1 MASTQ
6 SKTNLEKYL
15 LVLLLPMC
23 IYFSITIP
31 ELFWSWN
38 NFLSISAQ
46 IPLLGFL
53 TFAMAIT
60 MLTGGIN
67 LSIIPITNA
76 CALVMGWLSIALPDS
91 VVYLPVVLIGGIAVG
106 TITGLLNGILVAKIR
121 VSPIL
126 ATLGSM
132 TFINGLNIL
141 FSGGKA
147 VSNFPNYILNI
158 EKISV
163 FGVPFPMVLFIL
175 VAIVFWLVLE
185 KTAFGKSVYMLG
197 SNEKATYY
205 SGINT
210 NKILILTYVLS
221 SILCVFAAVI
231 MMSKFNSAKSSYGES
246 FLLVTILASVLG
258 GLNPDGGFGK
268 TIGIVLALVLLQ
280 AMESGFNM
288 IGISNFLTMA
298 LWGGTLILFIFL
310 RNQDDKIS
318 RYFSHMTAHL
328 QPKRSNTDQLS

>member
-1 MASTQ
+1 MALVQ
-6 SKTNLEKYL
+6 SKSNLEKYL
-15 LVLLLPMC
+15 LVLLVPMC

-31 ELFWSWN
+31 DLFWSWN

-76 CALVMGWLSIALPDS
+76 CALVMAWVAVSLPDS
-91 VVYLPVVLIGGIAVG
+91 VIYFPLVLLGGISVG
-106 TITGLLNGILVAKIR
+106 VLTGLLNGLLIAKVR

-126 ATLGSM
+126 ATLGTM
-132 TFINGLNIL
+132 TFINGVNIL
-141 FSGGKA
+141 ISGGKA
-147 VSNFPNYILNI
+147 VSNFPDYILNI
-158 EKISV
+158 EKIQIL
-163 FGVPFPMVLFIL
+163 GIPFPMLLFIATAL
-175 VAIVFWLVLE
+175 LLWLILE

-210 NKILILTYVLS
+210 NKILVMTYVIS
-221 SILCVFAAVI
+221 SLLCVLAALI
-231 MMSKFNSAKSSYGES
+231 MMSKYNSAKSSYGES

-268 TIGIVLALVLLQ
+268 TMGIVLALVLLQ

-298 LWGGTLILFIFL
+298 VWGATLVLFIFL

-318 RYFSHMTAHL
+318 RYFSHLMYKSSPSSQQKKAL
-328 QPKRSNTDQLS
+328 

>member
-1 MASTQ
+1 MASVQ
-6 SKTNLEKYL
+6 SKSNLEKYL
-15 LVLLLPMC
+15 FVLIVPMC
-23 IYFSITIP
+23 IYFTVTIP
-31 ELFWSWN
+31 DLFWSWN
-38 NFLSISAQ
+38 NFLSISSQ

-60 MLTGGIN
+60 ILTGGIN
-67 LSIIPITNA
+67 LSIIPVTNA
-76 CALVMGWLSIALPDS
+76 CALVMGWLAVSLPDS
-91 VVYLPVVLIGGIAVG
+91 GLYLPVVMLGGITVG
-106 TITGLLNGILVAKIR
+106 TLTGLLNGLLIAKVR

-126 ATLGSM
+126 ATLGIM
-132 TFINGLNIL
+132 TFINGFNIL
-141 FSGGKA
+141 LSGGKA
-147 VSNFPNYILNI
+147 VSNFPDYILNI
-158 EKISV
+158 ERIQV
-163 FGVPFPMVLFIL
+163 LGIPFPMVMFLITAIL
-175 VAIVFWLVLE
+175 FWLILE

-210 NKILILTYVLS
+210 NKILVLTYILS
-221 SILCVFAAVI
+221 SLLCVFAAII

-298 LWGGTLILFIFL
+298 LWGGTLILFIYL
-310 RNQDDKIS
+310 RNQDDRIS
-318 RYFSHMTAHL
+318 RYFAGLTHRF
-328 QPKRSNTDQLS
+328 QIKKDINDQVL

>member
-1 MASTQ
+1 MASAQ
-6 SKTNLEKYL
+6 SKSNLEKYL
-15 LVLLLPMC
+15 LVLLVPMC
-23 IYFSITIP
+23 IYFSFTIP

-67 LSIIPITNA
+67 LSIIPVTNA
-76 CALVMGWLSIALPDS
+76 CALVMAWIAVSLPPS
-91 VVYLPVVLIGGIAVG
+91 VMYLPVVLLGGLAVG
-106 TITGLLNGILVAKIR
+106 VLTGLLNGLLIAKVR

-126 ATLGSM
+126 ATLGTM
-132 TFINGLNIL
+132 TFINGVNIL
-141 FSGGKA
+141 MSGGKA
-147 VSNFPNYILNI
+147 VSNFPDYILNI
-158 EKISV
+158 EKIHIV
-163 FGVPFPMVLFIL
+163 GIPFPMLMFI
-175 VAIVFWLVLE
+175 VAALILWIILE

-210 NKILILTYVLS
+210 NKVLVMTYVIS
-221 SILCVFAAVI
+221 SVLCVMAALI
-231 MMSKFNSAKSSYGES
+231 MMSKYNSAKSSYGES

-268 TIGIVLALVLLQ
+268 TLGIVLALFLLQ

-298 LWGGTLILFIFL
+298 VWGATLILFIFL
-310 RNQDDKIS
+310 RNQDDNIS
-318 RYFSHMTAHL
+318 RYFSGLMNKSDNSSERQKA
-328 QPKRSNTDQLS
+328 

>member
-1 MASTQ
+1 MASGQ
-6 SKTNLEKYL
+6 SKRNLEKYL

-23 IYFSITIP
+23 IYFSIKIP
-31 ELFWSWN
+31 DLFWSWN

-76 CALVMGWLSIALPDS
+76 CALVMGWLAITLPDS
-91 VVYLPVVLIGGIAVG
+91 ALYLPVVLLGGVVIGVL
-106 TITGLLNGILVAKIR
+106 TGLLNGLLVAKIR

-126 ATLGSM
+126 ATLGTM

-141 FSGGKA
+141 LSGGKA
-147 VSNFPNYILNI
+147 VSNFPEYILNI
-158 EKISV
+158 EKIQLL
-163 FGVPFPMVLFIL
+163 GIPFPMILFL
-175 VAIVFWLVLE
+175 FVAILFWLALE

-197 SNEKATYY
+197 SNEKATFY

-210 NKILILTYVLS
+210 NKILLLTYVLS
-221 SILCVFAAVI
+221 SLLCVFAALI

-268 TIGIVLALVLLQ
+268 TIGIVLALILLQ

-288 IGISNFLTMA
+288 IGINNFLTMA
-298 LWGGTLILFIFL
+298 LWGGTLLLFIYL
-310 RNQDDKIS
+310 RNQDEKLS
-318 RYFSHMTAHL
+318 RYFNHL
-328 QPKRSNTDQLS
+328 THRQTQPKDVKN

>member
-1 MASTQ
+1 MASAQ
-6 SKTNLEKYL
+6 SKGNLEKYL
-15 LVLLLPMC
+15 LVLLVPMC
-23 IYFSITIP
+23 IYFSVTIP
-31 ELFWSWN
+31 DLFWSWN

-67 LSIIPITNA
+67 LSIIPVTNA
-76 CALVMGWLSIALPDS
+76 CALVMAWIAVSLPPS
-91 VVYLPVVLIGGIAVG
+91 VIYLPFVILGGIAVG
-106 TITGLLNGILVAKIR
+106 VLTGLLNGLLIAKVR

-126 ATLGSM
+126 ATLGTM
-132 TFINGLNIL
+132 TFINGVNIL
-141 FSGGKA
+141 ISGGKA
-147 VSNFPNYILNI
+147 VSNFPDYILNI
-158 EKISV
+158 EKIQIL
-163 FGVPFPMVLFIL
+163 GVPFPMLMFVVTAVIL
-175 VAIVFWLVLE
+175 WVVLE
-185 KTAFGKSVYMLG
+185 KTSFGKSVYMLG

-210 NKILILTYVLS
+210 NKVLVITYIVS
-221 SILCVFAAVI
+221 SLLCVLAALI
-231 MMSKFNSAKSSYGES
+231 MMSKYNSAKSSYGES

-268 TIGIVLALVLLQ
+268 TLGIVLALVLLQ

-298 LWGGTLILFIFL
+298 VWGATLILFIFL
-310 RNQDDKIS
+310 RNQDDNVS
-318 RYFSHMTAHL
+318 RYFSRLMNKSSASSER
-328 QPKRSNTDQLS
+328 QKA

>member
-1 MASTQ
+1 MASQQ

-15 LVLLLPMC
+15 FVLLVPMC
-23 IYFSITIP
+23 IFFTLSIP
-31 ELFWSWN
+31 NLFWSLN
-38 NFLSISAQ
+38 NFLSISSQ

-76 CALVMGWLSIALPDS
+76 SALVMGLIAVNLPDS
-91 VVYLPVVLIGGIAVG
+91 IIYLPIVLLGGLSV
-106 TITGLLNGILVAKIR
+106 GLLTGALNGSLIAKVR

-126 ATLGSM
+126 ATLGTM
-132 TFINGLNIL
+132 TFINGLNVLI
-141 FSGGKA
+141 SGGKA
-147 VSNFPNYILNI
+147 VSNFPDYILNI
-158 EKISV
+158 EKISIL
-163 FGVPFPMVLFIL
+163 GIPFPMVLFLI
-175 VAIVFWLVLE
+175 VAIFLGLILE
-185 KTAFGKSVYMLG
+185 KTSFGKSIYMVG
-197 SNEKATYY
+197 SNEKAAYY

-210 NKILILTYVLS
+210 NRILILTYILS
-221 SILCVFAAVI
+221 SFLCVLAALI

-268 TIGIVLALVLLQ
+268 IIGVVIALLLLQ

-288 IGISNFLTMA
+288 IGINSFLTMA
-298 LWGGTLILFIFL
+298 FWGGTLITFIYL
-310 RNQDDKIS
+310 RNQDEKIS
-318 RYFSHMTAHL
+318 RYL
-328 QPKRSNTDQLS
+328 KKLIPEKPQNKQLHK

>member
-1 MASTQ
+1 MASVQ
-6 SKTNLEKYL
+6 SKSNLEKYL
-15 LVLLLPMC
+15 FVLIVPMC
-23 IYFSITIP
+23 IYFTVTIP
-31 ELFWSWN
+31 DLFWSWN
-38 NFLSISAQ
+38 NFLSISSQ

-67 LSIIPITNA
+67 LSIIPVTNA
-76 CALVMGWLSIALPDS
+76 CALVMGWLAVSLPDS
-91 VVYLPVVLIGGIAVG
+91 GLYLPVVMLGGLTVG
-106 TITGLLNGILVAKIR
+106 TLTGLLNGLLIAKVR

-126 ATLGSM
+126 ATLGTM

-141 FSGGKA
+141 LSGGKA
-147 VSNFPNYILNI
+147 VSNFPDYILNI
-158 EKISV
+158 ERIQV
-163 FGVPFPMVLFIL
+163 LGIPFPMVMFLITAIL
-175 VAIVFWLVLE
+175 FWLILE

-210 NKILILTYVLS
+210 NKILVLTYILS
-221 SILCVFAAVI
+221 SLLCVFAAII

-298 LWGGTLILFIFL
+298 LWGGTLILFIYL
-310 RNQDDKIS
+310 RNQDDRIS
-318 RYFSHMTAHL
+318 RYFAGLTHRF
-328 QPKRSNTDQLS
+328 QINKDINDQVL

>member
-31 ELFWSWN
+31 SLFWSWN

-76 CALVMGWLSIALPDS
+76 CALVMGWLSVTLPDS
-91 VVYLPVVLIGGIAVG
+91 VIYLPVVLIGGVVVG
-106 TITGLLNGILVAKIR
+106 TLTGLLNGILVAKIR

-141 FSGGKA
+141 LSGGKA

-158 EKISV
+158 EKITLL
-163 FGVPFPMVLFIL
+163 GTPFPMVLFIL
-175 VAIVFWLVLE
+175 IAFVFWIVLE

-205 SGINT
+205 AGINT
-210 NKILILTYVLS
+210 NKILVLTYVLS
-221 SILCVFAAVI
+221 SLLCVFAAVI
-231 MMSKFNSAKSSYGES
+231 MMSKYNSAKSSYGES

-310 RNQDDKIS
+310 RNQDDRIT
-318 RYFSHMTAHL
+318 RYFSQLMVQM
-328 QPKRSNTDQLS
+328 QPHSAQKDKVS

>member
-1 MASTQ
+1 MGSVQ
-6 SKTNLEKYL
+6 SKSNLEKYL
-15 LVLLLPMC
+15 LVLLMPMC
-23 IYFSITIP
+23 IYFTISIP
-31 ELFWSWN
+31 SLFWSWN

-67 LSIIPITNA
+67 LSIIPIMNSS
-76 CALVMGWLSIALPDS
+76 ALVMATIATKLPDS
-91 VVYLPVVLIGGIAVG
+91 ILYLPVVLLVG
-106 TITGLLNGILVAKIR
+106 TIVGLITGLINGLLIAKVR

-126 ATLGSM
+126 ATLGTM
-132 TFINGLNIL
+132 TFINGINIL
-141 FSGGKA
+141 ISGGKA
-147 VSNFPNYILNI
+147 ISNFPNYILNI
-158 EKISV
+158 EIVKIL
-163 FGVPFPMVLFIL
+163 GIPLPMVLFIFIAL
-175 VAIVFWLVLE
+175 VFWLILE
-185 KTAFGKSVYMLG
+185 KTAFGKSVYMIG
-197 SNEKATYY
+197 SNEKATYF

-210 NKILILTYVLS
+210 NKVLILTYVLS
-221 SILCVFAAVI
+221 SLLCVLAALI

-268 TIGIVLALVLLQ
+268 TIGILLALVLLQ

-298 LWGGTLILFIFL
+298 VWGGTLVLFIFL
-310 RNQDDKIS
+310 RNQDDRIS
-318 RYFSHMTAHL
+318 HYFAHL
-328 QPKRSNTDQLS
+328 MERNNSSSQQRKTL